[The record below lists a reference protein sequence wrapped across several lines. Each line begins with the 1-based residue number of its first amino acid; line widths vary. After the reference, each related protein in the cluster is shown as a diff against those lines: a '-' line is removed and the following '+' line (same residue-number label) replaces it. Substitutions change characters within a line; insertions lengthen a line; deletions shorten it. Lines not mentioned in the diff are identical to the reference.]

1 MPSVVRRG
9 EVAGRE
15 RAEPWIRIARI
26 AMSLPPGPA
35 PNDPPIRVA
44 TPRDARAV
52 HEIYAPVVRDTVISF
67 ELEPPTVAEMERRIA
82 ATLAAFPWLVWEE
95 GGRVAGYVYASRH
108 KERAAYQWSV
118 DVTAYVHPDF
128 RRRGV
133 GKALYLELL
142 RVLRMQGF
150 FTAYGGI
157 TLPNAASVALHESV
171 GFSPFAVYRG
181 VGYKFGRWHDVGWWQ
196 CRLAELAA
204 EPVAPRAF
212 SELEALR

>member
-1 MPSVVRRG
+1 MP
-9 EVAGRE
+9 
-15 RAEPWIRIARI
+15 
-26 AMSLPPGPA
+26 PA
-35 PNDPPIRVA
+35 TSPTASNDPPIRAA
-44 TPRDARAV
+44 TLADAPGV

-67 ELEPPTVAEMERRIA
+67 EMEPPTVAEMERRIA
-82 ATLAAFPWLVWEE
+82 VTLPILPWLVWEE
-95 GGRVAGYVYASRH
+95 SGRVAGYVYASRH

-142 RVLRMQGF
+142 RILRLQGF

-157 TLPNAASVALHESV
+157 TLPNAASVALHESA
-171 GFSPFAVYRG
+171 GFSHFAVYRG

-196 CRLAELAA
+196 CRLAELAPQPA
-204 EPVAPRAF
+204 APRPF
-212 SELEALR
+212 SEVAASR